1 MKDAQDGIERVI
13 DTIPLFKT
21 CYSRGK
27 SIIHI
32 KKPKFKGGHASLL
45 NILPNSNLSKVFL
58 VEDNM
63 GGFIDSKEAVESLGL
78 QFIFGWRFLCRNDEA
93 EEEDSF
99 YKFILVPK
107 NKSAVKKL
115 YKIYTKAFS
124 RSGKINGY
132 LNYSELLNLADEDFT
147 LCVPFYDSFLFNNSM
162 NFANNVL
169 DIQAFNN
176 LVLFS
181 ESNDLPFD
189 NFINEKINKVAG
201 FSGIPIQKVKSI
213 YYEKRSDFKAFQLF
227 KIFGNR
233 ITGKKTDINKPEF
246 NHLSSPEFSFESWAD
261 LNK

>member
-1 MKDAQDGIERVI
+1 MKDAQDGIEQVI

-78 QFIFGWRFLCRNDEA
+78 QFIFGWRLLCKNDG
-93 EEEDSF
+93 EEESF
-99 YKFILVPK
+99 YKFVLVPK

-115 YKIYTKAFS
+115 YKIYTHAFS
-124 RSGKINGY
+124 RVGKVNGY
-132 LNYSELLNLADEDFT
+132 LNYSELLKFADEDFV
-147 LCVPFYDSFLFNNSM
+147 LCVPFYDSFIFNNSM
-162 NFANNVL
+162 NFSDSVIDFQSFG
-169 DIQAFNN
+169 DIIF
-176 LVLFS
+176 FS
-181 ESNDLPFD
+181 ENNDLPFD
-189 NFINEKINKVAG
+189 HFINQKVNSMAEIA
-201 FSGIPIQKVKSI
+201 SAKIQKVKTI
-213 YYEKRSDFKAFQLF
+213 YYENRSDFKSFQLF

-233 ITGKKTDINKPEF
+233 STGRKTDINKPEF
-246 NHLSSPEFSFESWAD
+246 NHFSSAEFSFESW
-261 LNK
+261 LESK